1 MLRES
6 KMRVEIVKIYYKLLI
21 IFLILQPI
29 IVIITS
35 LMTKYNYSVVSV
47 GALSR
52 TLIMITLFIYILQY
66 ILVKKQNV
74 IWLFICS
81 FASIAAMFMTNFL
94 LKEPFILYEEL
105 NFVLKTSYY
114 LVMIFIVIILIDKP
128 FLSQSFIFRASNVIA
143 LIIGISYWITIL
155 SKDRKSVV

>member
-1 MLRES
+1 
-6 KMRVEIVKIYYKLLI
+6 MRGEIVKKDYKLLFILFI
-21 IFLILQPI
+21 IQPI
-29 IVIITS
+29 IDIITS
-35 LMTKYNYSVVSV
+35 LMTKYNYSAISV

-105 NFVLKTSYY
+105 NFVLKT
-114 LVMIFIVIILIDKP
+114 
-128 FLSQSFIFRASNVIA
+128 R
-143 LIIGISYWITIL
+143 
-155 SKDRKSVV
+155 DRKSTRLNSSHVAI